1 MHHIA
6 WILPAFAALIVA
18 AMPAMFALGGLSE
31 APILLAFVLM
41 GWAAQRGALF
51 AALGLGLLLDCLA
64 HLPLGSMMV
73 PGVVLTLAVALLRP
87 WLARAQ
93 LAMQFLVILV
103 AVSACTVAQPHW
115 YAAIDLPAASPN
127 WVPALVAALLWLPF
141 AVLLAPADTAIRS
154 DAAF

>member
-1 MHHIA
+1 
-6 WILPAFAALIVA
+6 
-18 AMPAMFALGGLSE
+18 MPGVFALGGLRE

-41 GWAAQRGALF
+41 GWAARRSALF

-64 HLPLGSMMV
+64 HLPLGSV
-73 PGVVLTLAVALLRP
+73 TIPGITLTLAVALLRP
-87 WLARAQ
+87 WLARGQ
-93 LAMQFLVILV
+93 LLLQFIVVLI

-115 YAAIDLPAASPN
+115 YLAIGIPATPPN
-127 WVPALVAALLWLPF
+127 WAPALVAALLWLPF